1 MKLYS
6 ILFLIIPFGFLS
18 LNTCGS
24 SKKLLVTPDQYKDII
39 LSKPIDSTENFVFK
53 KQVHLLPGKKMIIKA
68 DETNRLYTELVK
80 NKDHVVLV
88 ISFIRRARKN
98 IADGNMEYSVY
109 FNLPSP
115 IPSRTWKDS
124 ELEDLQAVSAFYAFH
139 PQSGVKKLKQGYL
152 KVEVNSKYKTLQID
166 FQSNEVDKNLNGTY
180 TIDLKKFV
188 RTN

>member
-1 MKLYS
+1 MKFHSL
-6 ILFLIIPFGFLS
+6 LFLIIPFGFLS
-18 LNTCGS
+18 FNRCES
-24 SKKLLVTPDQYKDII
+24 SKKILVTTDQYKDII
-39 LSKPIDSTENFVFK
+39 LSRPLDSTEHFVFK
-53 KQVHLLPGKKMIIKA
+53 KQVRLLPGKKLIIKA
-68 DETNRLYTELVK
+68 DRTNKMYTELAN

-88 ISFIRRARKN
+88 ISFIRKARKN

-152 KVEVNSKYKTLQID
+152 KVEVHSKYKTLQID
-166 FQSNEVDKNLNGTY
+166 FQSDEVDKNLNGTY
-180 TIDLKKFV
+180 TIDLKKFA
-188 RTN
+188 RAN